1 MCVKMIKEKK
11 RKRKK
16 ERTREKRRKRK
27 DKKKT
32 RRIEKQLQIIQS
44 SCRYPYLGRKTLATA
59 IHYLYHGIN
68 AKFMLLRTLIA
79 HLE

>member
-1 MCVKMIKEKK
+1 MCIKTIKK
-11 RKRKK
+11 KKKEEKRKK
-16 ERTREKRRKRK
+16 KRRKNK
-27 DKKKT
+27 
-32 RRIEKQLQIIQS
+32 IEKQLQIIQS
-44 SCRYPYLGRKTLATA
+44 SRRFPYLGRKTLATA